1 MEEGRVL
8 YYLDIWRDYMQSNT
22 HKLGY
27 KSKSTGFISGGIHS
41 FEDMAEENDI
51 SSARTIDQVIDDL
64 PKLQT
69 EAIHAVWLGQKTK
82 IVPAMLELLYS
93 NALHRLGKKLTEKN
107 LY

>member
-8 YYLDIWRDYMQSNT
+8 YYLDLWRDYMQANT

-27 KSKSTGFISGGIHS
+27 NSKSTGFVSGGVHS
-41 FEDMAEENDI
+41 FDDMVEENDI
-51 SSARTIDQVIDDL
+51 SSARTVDQVIDDL

-69 EAIHAVWLGQKTK
+69 EAIHVVWLGQKSK
-82 IVPAMLELLYS
+82 IVPDMLELLYR
-93 NALHRLGKKLTEKN
+93 NALSKLGAKLTEKN

>member
-8 YYLDIWRDYMQSNT
+8 YYLDLWRSYMQSNT

-27 KSKSTGFISGGIHS
+27 NSKSTGFVSGGIHS
-41 FEDMAEENDI
+41 FDDMADENDM

-64 PKLQT
+64 PKPQR
-69 EAIHAVWLGQKTK
+69 EAIHIVWLGQKTK
-82 IVPAMLELLYS
+82 IVPDMLEILYS
-93 NALHRLGKKLTEKN
+93 NALHKLGIKLTEKN